1 VIRQVASA
9 AVAVVL
15 VAGCGTATVT
25 PSPSPTP
32 AATVPP
38 NPSTSATVAPSAQPT
53 PESTPAAS
61 PLPLPQGSEAVAL
74 DPALFAGVAIDNPYW
89 PLARGSHWVYSE
101 DDGEGNVNRVEVTV
115 LDGAKEILG
124 IQATVVHDV
133 VSLDGEILEDTFDW
147 YAQDT
152 FGNVWYMGEDTK
164 ELENGKVTSTEG
176 SWEAGVDGA
185 QAGVIMPAEPQVGM
199 AYRQEWY
206 TGHAE
211 DTAEVLSL
219 DGSVTVPAGTYTNLL
234 QTREHT
240 ALEPDV
246 VEEKLYAKGV
256 GEVAATQTAG
266 GTSIEKLLEFTPGG

>member
-1 VIRQVASA
+1 VIRRIASA
-9 AVAVVL
+9 ATALVL
-15 VAGCGTATVT
+15 VAACGATSAT
-25 PSPSPTP
+25 PSPSPSTAASSP
-32 AATVPP
+32 AA
-38 NPSTSATVAPSAQPT
+38 PSVVPSAPPT
-53 PESTPAAS
+53 QEPTAAVTPV
-61 PLPLPQGSEAVAL
+61 PLPQGSEAIEL

-101 DDGEGNVNRVEVTV
+101 DDGEGNVNRVQVTV
-115 LDGAKEILG
+115 LDETREIAG

-176 SWEAGVDGA
+176 SWQAGVDGA

-211 DTAEVLSL
+211 DTAEVVSL
-219 DGSVTVPAGTYTNLL
+219 DESVTVPAGTYTNLL
-234 QTREHT
+234 KTREHT

-256 GEVAATQTAG
+256 GEVAANQTAG
-266 GTSIEKLLEFTPGG
+266 GTSIEKLLEFMPGG

>member
-1 VIRQVASA
+1 VTRRVASA
-9 AVAVVL
+9 AVALLL
-15 VAGCGTATVT
+15 VAGCGGTTATT
-25 PSPSPTP
+25 PPAPSIVASPSVASVAPSASPTAQPTP
-32 AATVPP
+32 AATPI
-38 NPSTSATVAPSAQPT
+38 
-53 PESTPAAS
+53 
-61 PLPLPQGSEAVAL
+61 PLPQSSEAVAL
-74 DPALFAGVAIDNPYW
+74 DPALFAGVPIDNPYW

-115 LDGAKEILG
+115 LDETKEIVG

-176 SWEAGVDGA
+176 SWQAGVDGA

-219 DGSVTVPAGTYTNLL
+219 DESATVPAGAYTNVLK
-234 QTREHT
+234 TREHT

-266 GTSIEKLLEFTPGG
+266 GTSIEKLLEFTLGG

>member
-1 VIRQVASA
+1 MIRRIASA
-9 AVAVVL
+9 AVALVL
-15 VAGCGTATVT
+15 VASCGGATST
-25 PSPSPTP
+25 PSPSPSIADSSS
-32 AATVPP
+32 AAG
-38 NPSTSATVAPSAQPT
+38 SIAPSAPPT
-53 PESTPAAS
+53 PEPTPVATPA
-61 PLPLPQGSEAVAL
+61 PLPQGSEAIEL

-101 DDGEGNVNRVEVTV
+101 DDGEGNVNRVQVTV
-115 LDGAKEILG
+115 LDETKEIVG

-176 SWEAGVDGA
+176 SWQAGVDGA

-211 DTAEVLSL
+211 DTAEVVSL
-219 DGSVTVPAGTYTNLL
+219 DESVTVPAGTYTNLL
-234 QTREHT
+234 KTREHT

-246 VEEKLYAKGV
+246 VEEKLYANGV

>member
-1 VIRQVASA
+1 VIRRIASA
-9 AVAVVL
+9 ATALVL
-15 VAGCGTATVT
+15 VAGCGGATST
-25 PSPSPTP
+25 PSPSPSTADSSS
-32 AATVPP
+32 AAG
-38 NPSTSATVAPSAQPT
+38 SVAPSAPPT
-53 PESTPAAS
+53 PEPTPVATPA
-61 PLPLPQGSEAVAL
+61 PLPQGSEAIEL
-74 DPALFAGVAIDNPYW
+74 DPALFAGMAIDNPYW

-101 DDGEGNVNRVEVTV
+101 DDREGNVNRVEVTV
-115 LDGAKEILG
+115 LDETKEIVG

-185 QAGVIMPAEPQVGM
+185 QAGVIMPADPQVGM

-219 DGSVTVPAGTYTNLL
+219 DGSVTVPAGAYTNLL

-246 VEEKLYAKGV
+246 VEEKLYANGV

>member
-1 VIRQVASA
+1 MIRRIASA
-9 AVAVVL
+9 AAALVL
-15 VAGCGTATVT
+15 VAGCGGTIST
-25 PSPSPTP
+25 PSPSPSIAASSP
-32 AATVPP
+32 AAA
-38 NPSTSATVAPSAQPT
+38 SIAPSAPPT
-53 PESTPAAS
+53 PEPTPVATPA
-61 PLPLPQGSEAVAL
+61 PLPQGSEAIEL

-115 LDGAKEILG
+115 LDETKEIVG

-176 SWEAGVDGA
+176 SWQAGVDGA

-211 DTAEVLSL
+211 DTAEVVSL
-219 DGSVTVPAGTYTNLL
+219 DASVTVPAGAYTNLL
-234 QTREHT
+234 KTREHT

-256 GEVAATQTAG
+256 GEVAANQTAG

>member
-1 VIRQVASA
+1 MIRRIASA
-9 AVAVVL
+9 AAALVL
-15 VAGCGTATVT
+15 VAGCGGATST
-25 PSPSPTP
+25 PSPSPSIADSSS
-32 AATVPP
+32 AAG
-38 NPSTSATVAPSAQPT
+38 SIAPSAPPT
-53 PESTPAAS
+53 PEPTPVATPA
-61 PLPLPQGSEAVAL
+61 PLPQGSEAIEL
-74 DPALFAGVAIDNPYW
+74 DPALFAGMAIDNPYW

-101 DDGEGNVNRVEVTV
+101 DDREGNVNRVEVTV
-115 LDGAKEILG
+115 LDETKEIVG

-176 SWEAGVDGA
+176 SWQAGVDGA

-211 DTAEVLSL
+211 DTAEVVSL
-219 DGSVTVPAGTYTNLL
+219 DESVTVPAGTYTNLL
-234 QTREHT
+234 KTREHT

-256 GEVAATQTAG
+256 GEVAANQTAG

>member
-1 VIRQVASA
+1 VIRRIASA
-9 AVAVVL
+9 ATALVL
-15 VAGCGTATVT
+15 VAACGATSAT
-25 PSPSPTP
+25 PSPSPSTAASSP
-32 AATVPP
+32 AA
-38 NPSTSATVAPSAQPT
+38 PSVVPSAPPT
-53 PESTPAAS
+53 QEPTAAVTPV
-61 PLPLPQGSEAVAL
+61 PLPQGSEAIEL

-89 PLARGSHWVYSE
+89 PLARGSLWVYSE

-115 LDGAKEILG
+115 LDETKEIVG

-176 SWEAGVDGA
+176 SWQAGVDGA

-211 DTAEVLSL
+211 DTAEVVSL
-219 DGSVTVPAGTYTNLL
+219 DESVTVPAGTYTNLL
-234 QTREHT
+234 KTREHT

-256 GEVAATQTAG
+256 GEVAANQTAG
-266 GTSIEKLLEFTPGG
+266 GTSIEKLLEFMPGG

>member
-1 VIRQVASA
+1 MIRRVAT
-9 AVAVVL
+9 AVLAFVL
-15 VAGCGTATVT
+15 VAGCGGATVT
-25 PSPSPTP
+25 PSPAPSTAASPSPAASVASSATPSPTP
-32 AATVPP
+32 EPTTAATPF
-38 NPSTSATVAPSAQPT
+38 
-53 PESTPAAS
+53 
-61 PLPLPQGSEAVAL
+61 PLPTGSEAVQL
-74 DPALFAGVAIDNPYW
+74 DPAQFAGVAIDNPYW

-115 LDGAKEILG
+115 LDETKEVVG

-133 VSLDGEILEDTFDW
+133 VSLDGEVLEDTFDW

-176 SWEAGVDGA
+176 SWQAGVDGA
-185 QAGVIMPAEPQVGM
+185 QAGVIMPVEPQVGM

-211 DTAEVLSL
+211 DTAEVVSL
-219 DGSVTVPAGTYTNLL
+219 DESVTVPAGTFSNLL
-234 QTREHT
+234 KTREHT

-256 GEVAATQTAG
+256 GEVAANQTAG

>member
-1 VIRQVASA
+1 MIRRIASA
-9 AVAVVL
+9 AAALVL
-15 VAGCGTATVT
+15 VAGCGGTIST
-25 PSPSPTP
+25 PSPSPSIAASSP
-32 AATVPP
+32 AAA
-38 NPSTSATVAPSAQPT
+38 SIAPSAPPT
-53 PESTPAAS
+53 PEPTPFATPA
-61 PLPLPQGSEAVAL
+61 PLPQGSEAIEL
-74 DPALFAGVAIDNPYW
+74 DPALFAGMAIDNPYW

-101 DDGEGNVNRVEVTV
+101 DDREGNVNRVEVTV
-115 LDGAKEILG
+115 LDETKEIVG

-133 VSLDGEILEDTFDW
+133 VSLDGEIFEDTFDW
-147 YAQDT
+147 YAQDA

-185 QAGVIMPAEPQVGM
+185 QAGVIMPADPQVGM

-211 DTAEVLSL
+211 DTAEVVSL
-219 DGSVTVPAGTYTNLL
+219 DESVTVPAGAYTNLL
-234 QTREHT
+234 KTREHT

-246 VEEKLYAKGV
+246 VEEKLYANGV

>member
-1 VIRQVASA
+1 VIRRVASA
-9 AVAVVL
+9 AVGVVL

-25 PSPSPTP
+25 PLPSPAPTVP
-32 AATVPP
+32 PKPSTAATV
-38 NPSTSATVAPSAQPT
+38 VPSAQPT
-53 PESTPAAS
+53 PESTPAGSA
-61 PLPLPQGSEAVAL
+61 LPLPQGSEAVTL

-115 LDGAKEILG
+115 LDETKEIVG

-185 QAGVIMPAEPQVGM
+185 QAGVIMPADPHIGM

-219 DGSVTVPAGTYTNLL
+219 DGSVTVPAGAYTNLL

>member
-1 VIRQVASA
+1 VIRRIASA
-9 AVAVVL
+9 ATALVL
-15 VAGCGTATVT
+15 VAGCGGATST
-25 PSPSPTP
+25 PSPSPSIADSSS
-32 AATVPP
+32 AAG
-38 NPSTSATVAPSAQPT
+38 SIAPSAPPT
-53 PESTPAAS
+53 PEPTPVATPA
-61 PLPLPQGSEAVAL
+61 PLPQGSEAIEL
-74 DPALFAGVAIDNPYW
+74 DPALFAGMAIDNPYW

-115 LDGAKEILG
+115 LDETKEIVG

-147 YAQDT
+147 YAQDALR
-152 FGNVWYMGEDTK
+152 NVWYMGEDTK

-176 SWEAGVDGA
+176 SWQAGVDGA
-185 QAGVIMPAEPQVGM
+185 QAGVIMPAQPKVGA

-211 DTAEVLSL
+211 DTAEVVSL
-219 DGSVTVPAGTYTNLL
+219 DESVTVPAGTYTNLL
-234 QTREHT
+234 KTREHT

-256 GEVAATQTAG
+256 GEVAANQTAG

>member
-1 VIRQVASA
+1 
-9 AVAVVL
+9 VV
-15 VAGCGTATVT
+15 
-25 PSPSPTP
+25 
-32 AATVPP
+32 
-38 NPSTSATVAPSAQPT
+38 
-53 PESTPAAS
+53 
-61 PLPLPQGSEAVAL
+61 L

-115 LDGAKEILG
+115 LDETKEIVG
-124 IQATVVHDV
+124 IQATVVHDL
-133 VSLDGEILEDTFDW
+133 VSLDGEILEDTLDW

-176 SWEAGVDGA
+176 SWETGVDGA
-185 QAGVIMPAEPQVGM
+185 QAGVIMPADPQVGM

-219 DGSVTVPAGTYTNLL
+219 DGSVTVPAGTYANLL

>member
-1 VIRQVASA
+1 VIRRIASA
-9 AVAVVL
+9 ATALVL
-15 VAGCGTATVT
+15 VAACGATSAT
-25 PSPSPTP
+25 PSPSPSTAASSP
-32 AATVPP
+32 AA
-38 NPSTSATVAPSAQPT
+38 PSVVPSAPPT
-53 PESTPAAS
+53 QEPTAAVTPV
-61 PLPLPQGSEAVAL
+61 PLPQGSEAIEL

-115 LDGAKEILG
+115 LDETREIVG

-176 SWEAGVDGA
+176 SWQAGVDGA

-211 DTAEVLSL
+211 DTAEVVSL
-219 DGSVTVPAGTYTNLL
+219 DESVTVPAGTYTNLL
-234 QTREHT
+234 KTREHT

-256 GEVAATQTAG
+256 GEVAANQTAG
-266 GTSIEKLLEFTPGG
+266 GTSIEKLLEFMPGG

>member
-1 VIRQVASA
+1 MIRRIASA
-9 AVAVVL
+9 ATALVL
-15 VAGCGTATVT
+15 VAACGATSAT
-25 PSPSPTP
+25 PSPSPSTAASSP
-32 AATVPP
+32 AA
-38 NPSTSATVAPSAQPT
+38 PSVVPSAPPT
-53 PESTPAAS
+53 QEPTAAVTPV
-61 PLPLPQGSEAVAL
+61 PLPQGSEAIEL
-74 DPALFAGVAIDNPYW
+74 DPALFAGMAIDNPYW

-115 LDGAKEILG
+115 LDETKEIVG

-176 SWEAGVDGA
+176 SWQAGVDGA
-185 QAGVIMPAEPQVGM
+185 QAGVIMPPEPQVGM

>member
-1 VIRQVASA
+1 VIRRFASA
-9 AVAVVL
+9 AAALVL
-15 VAGCGTATVT
+15 VAGCAGATST
-25 PSPSPTP
+25 PSPSPSI
-32 AATVPP
+32 AA
-38 NPSTSATVAPSAQPT
+38 SSSAAASVAPSAPPT
-53 PESTPAAS
+53 PEPTPAVT
-61 PLPLPQGSEAVAL
+61 PVPLPQGSEAVEL

-115 LDGAKEILG
+115 LDETREIVG

-185 QAGVIMPAEPQVGM
+185 QAGVIMPAQPQVGM

-219 DGSVTVPAGTYTNLL
+219 DGSVTVPAGAYRQLL

-256 GEVAATQTAG
+256 GEVAANQTAG

>member
-1 VIRQVASA
+1 MIRRIASA
-9 AVAVVL
+9 AVALVL
-15 VAGCGTATVT
+15 VAGCGGATST
-25 PSPSPTP
+25 PSPSPLIAASAP
-32 AATVPP
+32 AAG
-38 NPSTSATVAPSAQPT
+38 SIAPSATPT
-53 PESTPAAS
+53 PEPTPVATPA
-61 PLPLPQGSEAVAL
+61 PLPQGSEAIEL
-74 DPALFAGVAIDNPYW
+74 DPALFAGMAIDNPYW

-115 LDGAKEILG
+115 LDETKEIVG

-176 SWEAGVDGA
+176 SWQAGVDGA

-211 DTAEVLSL
+211 DTAGVVSL
-219 DGSVTVPAGTYTNLL
+219 DESVTVPAGTYTNLL
-234 QTREHT
+234 KTREHT

-256 GEVAATQTAG
+256 GEVAANQTAG

>member
-1 VIRQVASA
+1 VIRRIASA
-9 AVAVVL
+9 AVALVL
-15 VAGCGTATVT
+15 VAGCGGATST
-25 PSPSPTP
+25 PSPSPLIAASAP
-32 AATVPP
+32 AAG
-38 NPSTSATVAPSAQPT
+38 SIAPSATPT
-53 PESTPAAS
+53 PEPTPVATPA
-61 PLPLPQGSEAVAL
+61 PLPQGSEAIEL
-74 DPALFAGVAIDNPYW
+74 DPALFAGMAIDNPYW

-115 LDGAKEILG
+115 LDETKEIVG

-176 SWEAGVDGA
+176 SWQAGVDGA

-211 DTAEVLSL
+211 DTAEVVSL
-219 DGSVTVPAGTYTNLL
+219 DASVTVPAGAYTNLL
-234 QTREHT
+234 KTREHT

-256 GEVAATQTAG
+256 GEVAANQTAG

>member
-1 VIRQVASA
+1 MIRRIASA
-9 AVAVVL
+9 AAALIVVA
-15 VAGCGTATVT
+15 ACGTATTT
-25 PSPSPTP
+25 PSPSPSIAASSP
-32 AATVPP
+32 AAE
-38 NPSTSATVAPSAQPT
+38 SIAPSAPQTQAPT
-53 PESTPAAS
+53 PAVTPV
-61 PLPLPQGSEAVAL
+61 PLPQGSEAIEL
-74 DPALFAGVAIDNPYW
+74 DPALFAGMAIDNPYW

-101 DDGEGNVNRVEVTV
+101 DDGEGNVNRVQVTV
-115 LDGAKEILG
+115 LDETREIAG

-152 FGNVWYMGEDTK
+152 FGDVWYMGEDTK

-176 SWEAGVDGA
+176 SWQAGVDGA
-185 QAGVIMPAEPQVGM
+185 QAGVIMPAEPQAGM

-211 DTAEVLSL
+211 DTAEVVSL
-219 DGSVTVPAGTYTNLL
+219 DESVTVPAGTYGNLL
-234 QTREHT
+234 KTREHT

-256 GEVAATQTAG
+256 GEVAASQTAG

>member
-1 VIRQVASA
+1 VIRRIATA
-9 AVAVVL
+9 AAAIVL
-15 VAGCGTATVT
+15 VAGCGAATVT
-25 PSPSPTP
+25 PSPSP
-32 AATVPP
+32 AT
-38 NPSTSATVAPSAQPT
+38 
-53 PESTPAAS
+53 AAS
-61 PLPLPQGSEAVAL
+61 PSAAGSVAPTRPPTPAPTPTATPFPLPTGSEAIEL
-74 DPALFAGVAIDNPYW
+74 DPALFAGVPVDNPYW

-101 DDGEGNVNRVEVTV
+101 TDGEGNVSRVEVTV
-115 LDGAKEILG
+115 LDETKEILG

-133 VSLDGEILEDTFDW
+133 VSLDGETLEDTLDW

-176 SWEAGVDGA
+176 SWQAGVDGA
-185 QAGVIMPAEPQVGM
+185 QAGVIMPAEPQAGM

-211 DTAEVLSL
+211 DTAEVVSL
-219 DGSVTVPAGTYTNLL
+219 DESVTVPAGAYDHLL
-234 QTREHT
+234 KTREHT

-256 GEVAATQTAG
+256 GEVAANQTAG

>member
-1 VIRQVASA
+1 
-9 AVAVVL
+9 VV
-15 VAGCGTATVT
+15 
-25 PSPSPTP
+25 
-32 AATVPP
+32 
-38 NPSTSATVAPSAQPT
+38 
-53 PESTPAAS
+53 
-61 PLPLPQGSEAVAL
+61 L

-115 LDGAKEILG
+115 LDETKEIVG
-124 IQATVVHDV
+124 IQATVVHDL
-133 VSLDGEILEDTFDW
+133 VSLDGEILEDTLDW

-176 SWEAGVDGA
+176 SWETGVDGA
-185 QAGVIMPAEPQVGM
+185 QAGVIMPADPQVGM

>member
-1 VIRQVASA
+1 MIRRVASA

-25 PSPSPTP
+25 PSPSPAP
-32 AATVPP
+32 TVPP
-38 NPSTSATVAPSAQPT
+38 KPSTTATVVPSAPPT
-53 PESTPAAS
+53 PESTAAAS
-61 PLPLPQGSEAVAL
+61 PVPLPQGSEAVVL

-133 VSLDGEILEDTFDW
+133 VSLDGEILEDTLDW

-185 QAGVIMPAEPQVGM
+185 QAGVIMPADPQVGM

>member
-1 VIRQVASA
+1 VIRRFASA
-9 AVAVVL
+9 AAALVL
-15 VAGCGTATVT
+15 VAGCAGATST
-25 PSPSPTP
+25 PSPSPSI
-32 AATVPP
+32 AA
-38 NPSTSATVAPSAQPT
+38 SSSAAASVAPSAPPT
-53 PESTPAAS
+53 PEPTPAVT
-61 PLPLPQGSEAVAL
+61 PVPLPQGSEAVEL

-115 LDGAKEILG
+115 LDETREIVG

-133 VSLDGEILEDTFDW
+133 VSLDGEILEDTLDW

-185 QAGVIMPAEPQVGM
+185 QAGVIMPAQPQVGM

-219 DGSVTVPAGTYTNLL
+219 DGSVTVPAGAYSQLL

-256 GEVAATQTAG
+256 GEVAANQTAG